1 MVNIRS
7 SIGGAGTTLTSYHS
21 LIRLMNNGLDV
32 SNCTMDFVIGLVP
45 GQDRKLQSRYISQ
58 MKIWLDNMFDGSI
71 LIPMNKDYDAKLFV
85 ELNNNLVFCPDDPY
99 DIIVQVL
106 VHSKLNA
113 IGRGLVMIERSHIA
127 SDQGNGFGTWFD
139 GDPDE
144 LLPAQDDWMGEHRYF
159 DQPWWHRPDGS
170 TMDIMALPSD
180 DVSKKPDILVDI
192 DLLDK
197 SRTEDPTD
205 GGKAEIIRPN
215 FKPRIVTDD

>member
-21 LIRLMNNGLDV
+21 LIRLMNNSLDV

-45 GQDRKLQSRYISQ
+45 GHDRKLQSMYVSQ
-58 MKIWLDNMFDGSI
+58 MKLWLDNVFEGSI
-71 LIPMNKDYDAKLFV
+71 LMPMNKDYDPKLFV
-85 ELNNNLVFCPDDPY
+85 ELDNNLVFCPDDPY

-127 SDQGNGFGTWFD
+127 SDKGNGFGTWFD

-144 LLPAQDDWMGEHRYF
+144 LLPSQDEWMGEYRYF
-159 DQPWWHRPDGS
+159 EQPWWHRPDGS
-170 TMDIMALPSD
+170 TIDIMASPAD
-180 DVSKKPDILVDI
+180 DISKKPDILLDI
-192 DLLDK
+192 ENIGK
-197 SRTEDPTD
+197 ARTTQPSDD
-205 GGKAEIIRPN
+205 GQAEIIKPN